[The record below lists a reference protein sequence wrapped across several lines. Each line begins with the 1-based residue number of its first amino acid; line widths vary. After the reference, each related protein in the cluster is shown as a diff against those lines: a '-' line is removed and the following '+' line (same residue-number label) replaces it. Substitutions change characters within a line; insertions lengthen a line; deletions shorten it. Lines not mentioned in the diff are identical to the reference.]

1 MSCKNI
7 LIVLCLKAIRK
18 FSPARKKSTAP
29 LHFLVVTTTALG
41 DSLWAT
47 PAIRAL
53 KTSHPTCFLSVLT
66 SPIGKEV
73 LSDNPYVDK
82 MFVLKK
88 PHILSLLKIFFQ
100 LKKKPID
107 KAYIF
112 HTSQRMILP
121 FCYLLHPQEIIGTA
135 GINKGLDSL
144 LSTALK
150 QKPEHEIQRRLRIVN
165 APETAHPLL
174 ELLLSDNNRQQAI
187 SFIEKNRLN
196 DSSLIIG
203 MHPGAKDK
211 FKQWPPECF
220 IELGNRLKQSL
231 NCSILI
237 TGSPHENELTEQ
249 IALKIPGAIALTE
262 KVPLKTL
269 AALIKKLDLFI
280 TNDTGPMHVAFAM
293 QTPTVSLFTVTDS
306 NLCGPYLA
314 QKASVIQKHK
324 TCTPCLRKKCMLP
337 FCMLQISPKEVEEKV
352 LYTLKGTK

>member
-7 LIVLCLKAIRK
+7 LILFFLKAIRK
-18 FSPARKKSTAP
+18 FSPEQKKSTSDP
-29 LHFLVVTTTALG
+29 HFLVVTTTALG

-82 MFVLKK
+82 VFTLQK
-88 PHILSLLKIFFQ
+88 PHILSLIKTFIQ

-107 KAYIF
+107 KVFIF

-135 GINKGLDSL
+135 GINKGLDKL
-144 LSTALK
+144 LTTALK
-150 QKPEHEIQRRLRIVN
+150 QKPEHEIQRRLKIVQ
-165 APETAHPLL
+165 APKTAYPLL
-174 ELLLSDNNRQQAI
+174 QIFLSATDKEHAS
-187 SFIEKNRLN
+187 SFIQSRCST
-196 DSSLIIG
+196 DSPYIIG

-231 NCSILI
+231 KCSIII
-237 TGSPHENELTEQ
+237 TGSPHEKELTEQ
-249 IALKIPGAIALTE
+249 IAKKIPGAIALTE
-262 KVPLKTL
+262 KVPVKTL
-269 AALIKKLDLFI
+269 AGLIEKLDLFI

-314 QKASVIQKHK
+314 KKATVIQKHK

-337 FCMLQISPKEVEEKV
+337 FCMLQISPKEVEEKA
-352 LYTLKGTK
+352 LYSLKGGK

>member
-1 MSCKNI
+1 MSIKNL
-7 LIVLCLKAIRK
+7 LIVFFLKVIRK
-18 FSPARKKSTAP
+18 FSPARKESTDAP
-29 LHFLVVTTTALG
+29 HFLVVTTTALG

-82 MFVLKK
+82 IYVLEK
-88 PHILSLLKIFFQ
+88 PHISSLLKIFFQ
-100 LKKKPID
+100 LRKKPIN

-121 FCYLLHPQEIIGTA
+121 FCYLLQPQEIVGTA
-135 GINKGLDSL
+135 GINKGLDTL
-144 LSTALK
+144 LNISFK
-150 QKPEHEIQRRLRIVN
+150 QKPEHEIQRRLRMVN
-165 APETAHPLL
+165 APETANPSL
-174 ELLLSDNNRQQAI
+174 ELFLTDSDRKNASSYRERKHLSN
-187 SFIEKNRLN
+187 SPV
-196 DSSLIIG
+196 IIG

-231 NCSILI
+231 DCSILI
-237 TGSPHENELTEQ
+237 TGSPHEKELTEQ
-249 IALKIPGAIALTE
+249 IARKIPGAIALTE

-269 AALIKKLDLFI
+269 AGLIEKLDLFI

-293 QTPTVSLFTVTDS
+293 QTPTVSLFTVTES
-306 NLCGPYLA
+306 KLCGPYLA
-314 QKASVIQKHK
+314 KKATVIQKHK
-324 TCTPCLRKKCMLP
+324 TCTPCLRKRCMLP

-352 LYTLKGTK
+352 HNSLKGAK